1 MKKFIVKSPESKK
14 VLHIAQVSSSLPVNI
29 LIRGEMGVGKKL
41 LCKEIAPTAI
51 TMDGKFLETAIRNRN
66 INLEEYQEL
75 VITDLNKV
83 LNKKEFLAHL
93 SNIKIIGTSQTN
105 IHEIEEEFAIKIDIS
120 PLKERP
126 EDLEQIANLYIKE
139 ANEIYNSEVAL
150 NNISTDINE
159 NGISLKKSIFK
170 NTLLCSLNDEDMT
183 KALENYI
190 ATKLEEENTYKDF
203 LKTIEVP
210 LLVVAKEKFKSQL
223 QMATKLNINRITLRK
238 KIDQYFGNNND

>member
-1 MKKFIVKSPESKK
+1 MEKFIVKSAESKK

-41 LCKEIAPTAI
+41 LAKEISATAI
-51 TMDGKFLETAIRNRN
+51 VMDGKFLEKSIRNRN

-75 VITDLNKV
+75 IITDLHRV

-93 SNIKIIGTSQTN
+93 ANIKIIGTSQTN

-120 PLKERP
+120 PLEERP

-139 ANEIYNSEVAL
+139 ANEIYDSDVSL
-150 NNISTDINE
+150 SNISTDIEE
-159 NGISLKKSIFK
+159 NGISLKKSIYK
-170 NTLLCSLNDEDMT
+170 NTLLSSLNDTDMT
-183 KALENYI
+183 KALESFI
-190 ATKLEEENTYKDF
+190 ATKLDEERTYKYF
-203 LKTIEVP
+203 LKTIEIP

-238 KIDQYFGNNND
+238 KIDQYFGNTHD

>member
-41 LCKEIAPTAI
+41 LAKEISPTAI
-51 TMDGKFLETAIRNRN
+51 IMDGKFLETSIRNRN

-75 VITDLNKV
+75 IITDLHSV

-120 PLKERP
+120 PLEERH

-139 ANEIYNSEVAL
+139 ANAIYDSNVTL
-150 NNISTDINE
+150 DNISTDIEE
-159 NGISLKKSIFK
+159 NGISLKKSIYK
-170 NTLLCSLNDEDMT
+170 NTLLSSLNDKDMN
-183 KALENYI
+183 KALENFI
-190 ATKLEEENTYKDF
+190 ATKLDEEQTYKYF
-203 LKTIEVP
+203 LKTIEIP
-210 LLVVAKEKFKSQL
+210 LLVVAKEKYKSQL

-238 KIDQYFGNNND
+238 KIDQYFGNTHD